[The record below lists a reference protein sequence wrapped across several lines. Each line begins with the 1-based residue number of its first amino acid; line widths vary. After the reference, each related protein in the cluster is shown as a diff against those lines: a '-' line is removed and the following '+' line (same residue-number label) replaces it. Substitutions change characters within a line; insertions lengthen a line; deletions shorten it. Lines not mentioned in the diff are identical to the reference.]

1 MEDRSVNN
9 EIRNFVAKNIINN
22 FLKNGDKFYD
32 KEFLINKFRVNPSYV
47 DKTYQR
53 LLDEDLIE
61 AKSDYYYMKID
72 ENKRNALIVEFANG
86 YLNEFLKNMNSIGI
100 TNEGVY
106 DFVSLRMNA
115 NGEYIRNKKFE
126 KNLRQKK
133 CA

>member
-1 MEDRSVNN
+1 MEERSVNN

-22 FLKNGDKFYD
+22 FLKNGDKFYE

-72 ENKRNALIVEFANG
+72 ENKRSALIVEFANG

-100 TNEGVY
+100 SNEGVY
-106 DFVSLRMNA
+106 DFISLRMSA
-115 NGEYIRNKKFE
+115 NG
-126 KNLRQKK
+126 
-133 CA
+133 

>member
-61 AKSDYYYMKID
+61 AK
-72 ENKRNALIVEFANG
+72 
-86 YLNEFLKNMNSIGI
+86 
-100 TNEGVY
+100 
-106 DFVSLRMNA
+106 
-115 NGEYIRNKKFE
+115 
-126 KNLRQKK
+126 
-133 CA
+133 